1 MRAVVSRLLLSLATV
16 VALALAGCSATVTG
30 TPTADP
36 AAQGPANVDSAAP
49 SVDPVPAGDRFSDA
63 KGRFTIAPPKGWKA
77 DTSGAQRTAVVFLAP
92 TPSRTGTG
100 SFSANINVLV
110 VSSNADLPS
119 TVVGARNELRGLL
132 GYSSTVD
139 EDAALFGGTQAHLLG
154 GTFTDKGS
162 GLKLRN
168 LQLFAVHDGSTTVV
182 TGTAAAESWDTYASV
197 FDMAL
202 RTLTVGG

>member
-1 MRAVVSRLLLSLATV
+1 MVSRLLLSLATV
-16 VALALAGCSATVTG
+16 VALVLAGCSASVTG
-30 TPTADP
+30 TAAPDP
-36 AAQGPANVDSAAP
+36 AAVGVPAP

-63 KGRFTIAPPKGWKA
+63 EGRFTIAPPKGWKA
-77 DTSGAQRTAVVFLAP
+77 DTSGAQGTAVVFVAPAP
-92 TPSRTGTG
+92 TRTNAG

-110 VSSNADLPS
+110 VPSNADLPS
-119 TVVGARNELRGLL
+119 TVVGARNELRGLAD
-132 GYSSTVD
+132 YTSTAD

-168 LQLFAVHDGSTTVV
+168 LQLFAVHGDATTVV
-182 TGTAAAESWDTYASV
+182 TGTAAAQGWDAYAQV

-202 RTLTVGG
+202 RTLTVDG